1 MADAVTSQT
10 ILDGERLFIAKFTN
24 ISDGTG
30 ETAVTKIDVT
40 TLAPNSFGL
49 ACNGVKLN
57 KIYGTT
63 HGMEVRILWDATT
76 DQFAWQIPQNSNYL
90 MDLSSFGGIPNN
102 AGAVKPATFCLLQQ
116 TLQLA
121 TCTLSCLNV
130 SKSTHQLKVETHN
143 DRRRHS
149 NSP

>member
-30 ETAVTKIDVT
+30 ETAVLKIDVS
-40 TLAPNSFGL
+40 TLARNSFNL

-57 KIYGTT
+57 KIYATT
-63 HGMEVRILWDATT
+63 HGMEVRILWGATT
-76 DQFAWQIPQNSNYL
+76 DVFAWMIPQNTNYL

-102 AGAVKPATFCLLQQ
+102 ASTGVTGDVLFTTADASSGDMYTIVLECIKTYAT
-116 TLQLA
+116 A
-121 TCTLSCLNV
+121 
-130 SKSTHQLKVETHN
+130 
-143 DRRRHS
+143 
-149 NSP
+149 

>member
-30 ETAVTKIDVT
+30 ETAVLKIDVS
-40 TLAPNSFGL
+40 TLNPNSFGL

-102 AGAVKPATFCLLQQ
+102 AGAGKTGDVLFTTSDASAGDMYSIVLECLK
-116 TLQLA
+116 TYA
-121 TCTLSCLNV
+121 SA
-130 SKSTHQLKVETHN
+130 
-143 DRRRHS
+143 
-149 NSP
+149 